1 MHLALQCAAYDPFL
15 SDRDRDNMQTLLKA
29 RPDNSKF
36 QVCCWV
42 SVPIYRCA
50 PYCCPRLV
58 ALWQAPNA
66 AILVPLSLKK
76 PLHWQRHRRSPL
88 WL

>member
-1 MHLALQCAAYDPFL
+1 MTKHSLTLQCAAYDPFL

-42 SVPIYRCA
+42 LVPIY
-50 PYCCPRLV
+50 
-58 ALWQAPNA
+58 
-66 AILVPLSLKK
+66 
-76 PLHWQRHRRSPL
+76 
-88 WL
+88 